1 MISRTLW
8 NISQKHGTYLIYKK
22 IIQDLFDFRVGS
34 NYTLDMKE
42 KEKTPKQMGDRKQD
56 ELYFSSLPMFYQEQ
70 KQLKEELNK
79 IVLNKENNGTT
90 K

>member
-1 MISRTLW
+1 
-8 NISQKHGTYLIYKK
+8 
-22 IIQDLFDFRVGS
+22 
-34 NYTLDMKE
+34 MKE

>member
-1 MISRTLW
+1 MRFGL
-8 NISQKHGTYLIYKK
+8 LALKK
-22 IIQDLFDFRVGS
+22 IIQDLFDFSVGS

-42 KEKTPKQMGDRKQD
+42 KEKNPKQMGDRKQD